1 MNMKYKSKKAI
12 AVLLAALLTAVSIPA
27 WVQAETLPAKS
38 AKDIKGH
45 WAEVQIQQGMEKGFI
60 NGFPDGT
67 FKPDAPVTRAQFAKM
82 INSALGLNVAGN
94 IKFTDVPAN
103 EWYYNEIAKG
113 IAAAYITGYDDN
125 KFKPEDYITRQEAA
139 VIISRI
145 VPNTAQAVSDLSG
158 FGDRHSVSDWA
169 KVSMGKAVS
178 KGYIG
183 AYNDGLL
190 HPVDNLTRAQTAK
203 ILMDIVTKEKIVK
216 DKYDITSPGTSIAD
230 GIYTGIVTVQKEV
243 GDGDVSIKNC
253 VILGSLI
260 VNGGGMNSVK
270 IENSRIA
277 KTVVERK
284 LAPVR
289 VEISG
294 DSTVV
299 DMAVAANASI
309 ECVKL
314 TTGVFGEGVRKLSV
328 GGSASTTVKGKIKE
342 ISVDG
347 YSANLYLTSAEVQKL
362 TLTQQARATNVTLD
376 GASNIREANVNTESN
391 FYGDGTIHKMIV
403 GANKV
408 RYSKQPLN
416 VQVLAGVTDKPVLT
430 GQQSELGFNASPR
443 SAETNVRQ
451 DVKIVLKYPFSV
463 KYKDGYALSL
473 SDVTASYDIREGS
486 RTGSLIDFT
495 PALYSSGREIH
506 LAPKSILKPNTTY
519 YVVQRANMLKD
530 ESGNMLQEK
539 SYYFRTGN
547 YSQLPSDKPALF
559 VDTSRVGSSITLK
572 AKANMSGTVYAVVLD
587 RDKLSP
593 SESQIKEGKDAQ
605 GFTLPYNQRKSSAIS
620 ANSTI
625 SLSAF
630 TGLDE
635 KKEYIVYSVLYAN
648 GKYSTIYSSRVQG
661 TVPTS
666 MLNALSVDAFKDGNS
681 NGQRL
686 NLEPE
691 FSSTAAVTE
700 YRVTLPFG
708 TNKVLI
714 KAGSAGVSAI
724 KFAEGSSAF
733 AAYTKDQLELPIA
746 AGDEKTIRIQ
756 VLEDGKRATVYTL
769 KISAKG
775 NTGNVYK
782 FAQTF
787 AVQAGSVP
795 IYTFDAGTGT
805 IDVQITLV
813 DKSAKITSSQIFFD
827 SGTHADGIWKGKIKG
842 LSDGDTRE
850 ISYTVTSHGVSDT
863 VKFKIEIAK
872 Q

>member
-1 MNMKYKSKKAI
+1 MKTRDKSKKAV
-12 AVLLAALLTAVSIPA
+12 AVLLAMLLIAGSMPVWAQADTA
-27 WVQAETLPAKS
+27 PAKS
-38 AKDIKGH
+38 VKDIKGH
-45 WAEVQIQQGMEKGFI
+45 WAEAQIQHGMERGFI

-67 FKPDAPVTRAQFAKM
+67 FKPDAPVTRAQFTKM

-94 IKFTDVPAN
+94 IKFTDVPAD
-103 EWYYNEIAKG
+103 EWYYSEVAKG
-113 IAAAYITGYDDN
+113 IAASYIAGYGDN
-125 KFKPEDYITRQEAA
+125 KFKPDDYITRQEAA

-145 VPNTAQAVSDLSG
+145 VPNEVQTASNLSG
-158 FGDRHSVSDWA
+158 FGDRHSVADWA
-169 KVSMGKAVS
+169 QASVGKAVS
-178 KGYIG
+178 KGYMG

-190 HPVDNLTRAQTAK
+190 HPTDNLTRAQTAK
-203 ILMDIVTKEKIVK
+203 ILMDILTKEKIVK
-216 DKYDITSPGTSIAD
+216 DKYDISSPGTNITG
-230 GIYTGIVTVQKEV
+230 GIYTGSVTVQKEV

-253 VILGSLI
+253 IILGTLI

-277 KTVVERK
+277 RAAVERK

-294 DSTVV
+294 DSTVA
-299 DMAVAANASI
+299 DMAVASNASI

-314 TTGVFGEGVRKLSV
+314 TNGIFGEGVRRLSV

-342 ISVDG
+342 ISIDG
-347 YSANLYLTSAEVQKL
+347 YSANLYLTSAELQKL

-376 GASNIREANVNTESN
+376 GTSNVKEAYVNAESN
-391 FYGDGTIHKMIV
+391 FYGDGVIHKMIV

-416 VQVLAGVTDKPVLT
+416 VQVLAGVTDKPILS

-443 SAETNVRQ
+443 SGETNVRQ

-463 KYKDGYALSL
+463 KYKDGYTLSL

-486 RTGSLIDFT
+486 RTGSLVDFT
-495 PALYSSGREIH
+495 PALYSSSREVR
-506 LAPKSILKPNTTY
+506 LTPKSVLKPNTTY
-519 YVVQRANMLKD
+519 YVIQRANMLKD
-530 ESGNMLQEK
+530 ENGNMLKEK

-547 YSQLPSDKPALF
+547 YSQLPSDKPVLL
-559 VDTSRVGSSITLK
+559 VDTSRVGTSITLK
-572 AKANMSGTVYAVVLD
+572 VKANMSGTVYAVVLE

-593 SESQIKEGKDAQ
+593 SETQIKEGKDAQ
-605 GFTLPYNQRKSSAIS
+605 GFTLPYNQRKYSVISSN
-620 ANSTI
+620 NSI

-666 MLNALSVDAFKDGNS
+666 MLNALSVDAFKDGDTS
-681 NGQRL
+681 GKRL
-686 NLEPE
+686 TLEPA

-700 YRVTLPFG
+700 YKVTLPFE
-708 TNKVLI
+708 TSKILI
-714 KAGSAGVSAI
+714 KASSSGVSAI

-746 AGDEKTIRIQ
+746 AGEEKTVRIQ
-756 VLEDGKRATVYTL
+756 VLEDGKRATTYTL

-782 FAQTF
+782 FAQPF
-787 AVQAGSVP
+787 AVQPGTIP

-805 IDVQITLV
+805 IDVQIALV
-813 DKSAKITSSQIFFD
+813 DKSAKVTSSQIFFD

-850 ISYTVTSHGVSDT
+850 ISYTVNSHGVSDT